1 MLGVAIVLAALLR
14 AVEARLLLLLLGR
27 VAGVVS
33 CLTGSCKSSVT
44 VRAAALPEAGLAAAS
59 SVS

>member
-1 MLGVAIVLAALLR
+1 MLGVAIVLAALLS
-14 AVEARLLLLLLGR
+14 AVEPRLLLLLGR